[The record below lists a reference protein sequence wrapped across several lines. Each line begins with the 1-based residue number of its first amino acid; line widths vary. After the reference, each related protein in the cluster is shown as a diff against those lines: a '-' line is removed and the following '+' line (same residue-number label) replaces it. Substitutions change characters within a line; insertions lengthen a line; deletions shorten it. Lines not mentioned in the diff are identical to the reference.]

1 MRRLTLFVI
10 GNKLPIAIF
19 LIVSGV
25 LPSAS
30 EGLIGIVVSTVFIYI
45 AGVMVVNQRYTFD
58 RKPLPV
64 TDIFSSS
71 SFELAFIS
79 FAQVDDSVLCNE
91 KCCTFPP
98 IKI

>member
-1 MRRLTLFVI
+1 MLFAI

-45 AGVMVVNQRYTFD
+45 YIAGVAVVNQTYIPSTASWQATPRDFPFSLLDLTFINFNND
-58 RKPLPV
+58 C
-64 TDIFSSS
+64 
-71 SFELAFIS
+71 
-79 FAQVDDSVLCNE
+79 VLT
-91 KCCTFPP
+91 CTHVM
-98 IKI
+98 